1 MKFYVEKAGGRVVRT
16 TGGSIHWWL
25 FIMNQI
31 PRQYEFVCEAA
42 RLFVRLGKNDT
53 SILMKPTFW
62 LSLLVLYFVEPSEFI
77 LVRSQIWTFLSIKAV
92 SVTVSGG
99 KCQLANGVFDSIC
112 KSFNF
117 SI

>member
-99 KCQLANGVFDSIC
+99 KCQLANEVFDSIC